1 MSYSS
6 ASRCYID
13 FFNTLCHTVLL
24 SFFLSVHSVFF
35 TWSIKHVN
43 FVVPICYKVPMYSCS
58 DVMIEMNFLTLHV
71 LHGAL
76 YHNLE
81 NVYI

>member
-1 MSYSS
+1 MSY
-6 ASRCYID
+6 CVIVI
-13 FFNTLCHTVLL
+13 FV
-24 SFFLSVHSVFF
+24 LSVHSVFF

-58 DVMIEMNFLTLHV
+58 DVMIERNFLTLHV

-76 YHNLE
+76 HHNLE
-81 NVYI
+81 NVYT